1 MNNET
6 ENEKF
11 ILFECN
17 GEKHCSNSEGCY
29 KNGGE
34 CYLTTDI
41 NYAANSKF
49 GKDCEFYIELAYS
62 NK

>member
-1 MNNET
+1 MNNEI

-34 CYLTTDI
+34 CHLTSDI
-41 NYAANSKF
+41 NYAAKKN
-49 GKDCEFYIELAYS
+49 
-62 NK
+62 